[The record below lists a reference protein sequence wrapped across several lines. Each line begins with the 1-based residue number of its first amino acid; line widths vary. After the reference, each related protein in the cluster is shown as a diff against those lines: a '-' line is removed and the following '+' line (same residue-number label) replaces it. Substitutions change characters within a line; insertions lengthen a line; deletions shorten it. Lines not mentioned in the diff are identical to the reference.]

1 MIRTAQSHLSVAAR
15 SHPGMSGKNNEDRY
29 AVSAFQLEKPR
40 RTPALF
46 AVISDGIGGHR
57 AGEVAAEIA
66 VETISQGVARSS
78 GANPIATLQETI
90 QQASQE
96 IYRQAEA
103 DSARQGM
110 GATCACAWII
120 GNRLYTAALG
130 DSRIYLMRKG
140 SIRQISRDH
149 TWVQE
154 AIERGIIRPEEAREH
169 PNAHVIRRYLG
180 GPRPPKVDFGLRVK
194 NKESDRAA
202 AGNQGL
208 ELKTGDRLL
217 LCSDGLTDLVDDADI
232 LACFQKY
239 SLDGATQALIEQAN
253 QRGGHDN
260 ITLVAIEAP
269 RGAFREPHT
278 GLRLF
283 MVAAGV
289 LLMAAVITFWWF
301 FGPQTVSN
309 LLGGGGG
316 PVANPTINF
325 SITSAPLPTLQPST
339 GATAA
344 LPGAATA
351 TLLPAIESS
360 TSAPAIVATLGP
372 QATAYPG
379 APSGP
384 TLAPSPLATGGPTLT
399 PWPTNTRT
407 P

>member
-1 MIRTAQSHLSVAAR
+1 LIRTAQSHLAVAAR

-29 AVSAFQLEKPR
+29 AVSAFQLEKPK

-78 GANPIATLQETI
+78 GAHPITTLQETI

-103 DSARQGM
+103 DPAHQGM

-130 DSRIYLMRKG
+130 DSRIYLMRNG

-180 GPRPPKVDFGLRVK
+180 SPRPPKVDFGLRVK

-217 LCSDGLTDLVDDADI
+217 LCSDGLTDLVDDPDI

-239 SLDGATQALIEQAN
+239 SLDGATEALIEQAN

-269 RGAFREPHT
+269 RGAFREPRT

-283 MVAAGV
+283 MVAAGA

-301 FGPQTVSN
+301 FGPQMVSN
-309 LLGGGGG
+309 LLGGGAG

-325 SITSAPLPTLQPST
+325 SITSAPL
-339 GATAA
+339 ATP

-351 TLLPAIESS
+351 TLLPGIASS
-360 TSAPAIVATLGP
+360 TSAPAIVTTLGP

-379 APSGP
+379 APSSQ
-384 TLAPSPLATGGPTLT
+384 TLPPPPLATGGPTFT